1 MKNLSNVCDVGIH
14 FTIVW
19 IFSVPGLNSQHKV
32 ENTWFSNS
40 FSISAHTCTS
50 HDYNILINM
59 ILTDKTCNNKKEV
72 WYDVTWWASSLGT
85 LLLNRFTICGF
96 WTSFRFFVWS
106 IKVNVYSRYTRL
118 KIQNP
123 MWHHQFID
131 FNYIKSSGEISSG
144 YSLVPQAFPRTSFN
158 CFTGSRTIDKR

>member
-1 MKNLSNVCDVGIH
+1 MKHLSNVCDVGIH

-85 LLLNRFTICGF
+85 LLLNLFTICGF

-118 KIQNP
+118 KIQNS
-123 MWHHQFID
+123 
-131 FNYIKSSGEISSG
+131 KSNVTSSV
-144 YSLVPQAFPRTSFN
+144 YRF
-158 CFTGSRTIDKR
+158 

>member
-1 MKNLSNVCDVGIH
+1 MFVMLVYILPLFGFC
-14 FTIVW
+14 
-19 IFSVPGLNSQHKV
+19 SVQGLNSQHKV

-118 KIQNP
+118 KIQNS
-123 MWHHQFID
+123 
-131 FNYIKSSGEISSG
+131 KSNLTSSV
-144 YSLVPQAFPRTSFN
+144 YRF
-158 CFTGSRTIDKR
+158 